1 MTKAQTATVASAA
14 APEPPFTL
22 VRKDD
27 PTFVPGRR
35 DFMTYRDL
43 GVTAASGGRIRAPD
57 HFGQAGTHAGRQA
70 GIRTSARGRSFTC

>member
-1 MTKAQTATVASAA
+1 MTKAQTATAASPAT
-14 APEPPFTL
+14 PEPPFTL

-43 GVTAASGGRIRAPD
+43 GVTAASGGVIRAPD
-57 HFGQAGTHAGRQA
+57 HLGQARDSRGRPAGT
-70 GIRTSARGRSFTC
+70 RTSARGRSSTC